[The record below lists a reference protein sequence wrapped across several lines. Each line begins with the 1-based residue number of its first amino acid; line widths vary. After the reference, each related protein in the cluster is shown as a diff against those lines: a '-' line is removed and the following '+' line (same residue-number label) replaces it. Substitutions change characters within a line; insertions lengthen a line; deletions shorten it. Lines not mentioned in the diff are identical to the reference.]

1 VTGVNLDANTESVSA
16 AIDTGLLAGAVTLV
30 WQDGAVRQVNTLG
43 HRDVE
48 AKLPME
54 RDTVFRIASMSKPI
68 TVAAAMTLVDEG
80 RLALT
85 DPIANWIPE
94 LANPRVMTSID
105 GPLDRS
111 VPARRPITVEDLM
124 THRGGLAYGFTVP
137 PPLGKAYNKLQS
149 LQDPDRWLAELGQ
162 LPLAHQ
168 PGDALTYSQSTDVL
182 GFLLSRV
189 EGKPLPDV
197 LAERIFKPLNMVDT
211 GFAVTHS
218 GRRRAATMYQLAADG
233 DALRL
238 QPGKM
243 GPPQVMPPTFCAGGG
258 GLWSTVDDYL
268 TFARML
274 LAGGE
279 VDGVRVLSEESA
291 RAMRTDRLTAEQKSQ
306 NFLGAPF
313 WIGRGFGLNL
323 SLVTDEAKATP
334 FFGPGGP
341 GTFSWPGAFGTWW
354 QADPNANLILIY
366 LIQNQPELSVDA
378 AAAVAGN
385 ASQAKLRSA
394 RPKFAKRTY
403 QALGL

>member
-1 VTGVNLDANTESVSA
+1 MNLDANTESVTA

-30 WQDGAVRQVNTLG
+30 WQDGAVRQVNALG
-43 HRDVE
+43 HRDVD
-48 AKLPME
+48 AGLPME
-54 RDTVFRIASMSKPI
+54 RDTVFRIASMSKPA

-85 DPIANWIPE
+85 DPIAQWVPE
-94 LANPRVMTSID
+94 LASPRVMTSLT
-105 GPLDRS
+105 GSLDAT
-111 VPARRPITVEDLM
+111 VPARRPITIEDLM

-137 PPLGKAYNKLQS
+137 APLGKAYNKLQT
-149 LQDPDRWLAELGQ
+149 LQDPDRWLAGLGQ

-168 PGDALTYSQSTDVL
+168 PGEALTYSQSTDVL
-182 GFLLSRV
+182 GFILSRI
-189 EGKPLPDV
+189 EGKSVADV
-197 LAERIFKPLNMVDT
+197 LAERIFGPLNMVDT

-218 GRRRAATMYQLAADG
+218 GRRRAATMYQLTPNG
-233 DALRL
+233 DTLSL

-243 GPPQVMPPTFCAGGG
+243 GPPQVVAPTFCAGGG

-274 LAGGE
+274 LGGGE
-279 VDGVRVLSEESA
+279 VDGVRVLSEESV
-291 RAMRTDRLTAEQKSQ
+291 RLMCTDRLTAEQKSQ
-306 NFLGAPF
+306 QFLGAPF

-323 SLVTDEAKATP
+323 SVVTDEAKATP
-334 FFGPGGP
+334 FYGPGGP

-354 QADPNANLILIY
+354 QADPAANLILIY
-366 LIQNQPELSVDA
+366 LIQNQPELSMDA

-385 ASQAKLRSA
+385 ASQAKLRNA
-394 RPKFAKRTY
+394 RPKFVKRTY

>member
-1 VTGVNLDANTESVSA
+1 MTGVNLDANTESVSA

-149 LQDPDRWLAELGQ
+149 LQDPDRWLAELGSYRW
-162 LPLAHQ
+162 LISPVTRSPTASR
-168 PGDALTYSQSTDVL
+168 PTYWASCWRA
-182 GFLLSRV
+182 SR
-189 EGKPLPDV
+189 
-197 LAERIFKPLNMVDT
+197 ASRCQMCW
-211 GFAVTHS
+211 
-218 GRRRAATMYQLAADG
+218 R
-233 DALRL
+233 
-238 QPGKM
+238 
-243 GPPQVMPPTFCAGGG
+243 
-258 GLWSTVDDYL
+258 
-268 TFARML
+268 
-274 LAGGE
+274 
-279 VDGVRVLSEESA
+279 
-291 RAMRTDRLTAEQKSQ
+291 
-306 NFLGAPF
+306 
-313 WIGRGFGLNL
+313 
-323 SLVTDEAKATP
+323 
-334 FFGPGGP
+334 
-341 GTFSWPGAFGTWW
+341 
-354 QADPNANLILIY
+354 
-366 LIQNQPELSVDA
+366 
-378 AAAVAGN
+378 N
-385 ASQAKLRSA
+385 ASSSH
-394 RPKFAKRTY
+394 
-403 QALGL
+403 